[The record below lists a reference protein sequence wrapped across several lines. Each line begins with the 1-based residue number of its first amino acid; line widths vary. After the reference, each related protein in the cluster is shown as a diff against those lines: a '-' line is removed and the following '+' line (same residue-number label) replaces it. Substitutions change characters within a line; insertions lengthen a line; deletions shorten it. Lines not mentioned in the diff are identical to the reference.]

1 MVRRLTTV
9 AQIFVFYFCFD
20 GGVMDEPHPE
30 HQIVLNLLREQ
41 YDIFEQYINSRQH
54 VVNLYF
60 LRGSGTTIN
69 NDNLESSYDEFRR
82 ATRRLHVHLLQ
93 WKLRQSISTES
104 STDRLFP
111 SSAVF
116 HQRSRRRARCAAVF
130 GEVRRQ
136 LDDEGMLERREM
148 PHDFDSRYLRRL
160 MLDHIDRTFRVVN
173 TIVSVSTSSSGHNIL
188 VPFSSSGIPL
198 AVRSERVSVRQR
210 RPLRHGLNG
219 SSEDGSGVDET
230 GEERTGDTSDDEN
243 SVPFKKRNTMQHN
256 EQQSSIIVA
265 LAVLRA
271 SIQQLEEEVRQWVA
285 S

>member
-1 MVRRLTTV
+1 L
-9 AQIFVFYFCFD
+9 QKIFVFYFCFD

-82 ATRRLHVHLLQ
+82 ATRRLHVHLQQ
-93 WKLRQSISTES
+93 WKLRQSISMES
-104 STDRLFP
+104 STDRCFP

-136 LDDEGMLERREM
+136 LDDEGIREGRKTS
-148 PHDFDSRYLRRL
+148 HHFDSRYSQSA
-160 MLDHIDRTFRVVN
+160 MLDHIDRTFRVLN
-173 TIVSVSTSSSGHNIL
+173 TILSVSTSSSRHSIL

-198 AVRSERVSVRQR
+198 AVRSKRVSVRQWP
-210 RPLRHGLNG
+210 PLRHGSND
-219 SSEDGSGVDET
+219 SSEDGSSVDDAHDDAG
-230 GEERTGDTSDDEN
+230 GERSGDTSYDEN
-243 SVPFKKRNTMQHN
+243 SEPFNKRNTMQVN

-265 LAVLRA
+265 LTVLRA
-271 SIQQLEEEVRQWVA
+271 SIQQLEEEVRQWEA